1 MPLKLSLSDE
11 MVATNES
18 KAARL
23 RENAGAVESSTEHD
37 HEQLQI
43 SEPHENDVFCGEDWA
58 VNPHPGN
65 KRFRDLMKKREHAY
79 IVARFKREK
88 HVIAERVVKDVKQ
101 SNPPG
106 RFLNGIFKHGGPY
119 IEISDEL
126 ARDKTL
132 GELRE
137 NTKSAMSSQQDMN
150 TEGDNGIVNGIE
162 WNYEDI
168 MKNVTE
174 KFECNVTLEDV
185 SDDIEDN
192 EEQLDE
198 FEYVPNEFGLP
209 TVPLEEIYERIHQTY
224 TYEPNEFGQR
234 STRTYE
240 PDQYGN
246 PTHRNFEVPSLNTSL
261 SDDYSDIAHPAN
273 E

>member
-150 TEGDNGIVNGIE
+150 TEGGNGIVNGIE

-209 TVPLEEIYERIHQTY
+209 TVRREEIYERIHQTY

-246 PTHRNFEVPSLNTSL
+246 PTPRNFEVPSLNTSL